1 MAHALPMSVKTVTP
15 AAYPVPLGQE
25 SRMVEPQDRDPS
37 PDAPAYRLAF
47 SGTGDILRV
56 QVSGDIDAQPVR
68 IAYWREIVATAQAR
82 GPRKL
87 LVLDRKKG
95 RPADPGELAEMAALF
110 SADAV
115 HLDRIAL
122 VEPTTAFLQ
131 AMEHAEIQG
140 RSAGINLRIFGDE
153 ANAERWLLFG
163 SADD

>member
-1 MAHALPMSVKTVTP
+1 MAHALPVSVKTVTP
-15 AAYPVPLGQE
+15 AAYPVPPGQE
-25 SRMVEPQDRDPS
+25 SRMIEPRDRDPS
-37 PDAPAYRLAF
+37 PDAPPYRLAF

-68 IAYWREIVATAQAR
+68 IAYWREIVATARSR
-82 GPRKL
+82 GQRKL